1 MSHKMDG
8 QADQCARAEGALLCS
23 LLAARKKRPAKEE
36 SLEKEEKQPETS
48 DDAQPEPDDSVQLSG
63 FTGGSASLNGTFVPD
78 GNTVNG
84 KQVYSQSQG
93 DAGLE
98 CMWYHNGAWRIGSY
112 NWFNSK
118 ELGRCHAYVK
128 TSAQDLGDIAPS
140 ETWMSCMGTAGGDP
154 DVDKGLFQPQMSAK
168 AAKLALDS
176 LTRRSTSKKTSQVPV
191 GGSTRLENI
200 LADQSWRHDF
210 ELRPMTP
217 PSKERAQWRSQGSEE
232 VANSEAA
239 DLPEQSGNAQ
249 AVRCWA
255 VGDIM
260 PSFERIGLRE
270 GGHQFLAQ
278 TVMLL
283 SSIAVCVSLS
293 ALFHLN
299 GSVFP
304 FATKVALPCAL
315 VAFLFK
321 YGDVHEWPVL
331 TDILSHTEMDATV
344 YNAFSTLLGILVV
357 FRTGQAYDRFWDG
370 STLTHQMRG
379 DWFDAASSIIS
390 FTRTSKADAKKLWE
404 FRQIVVRLFSMLHAL
419 SLAELEDDDDE
430 DDDRWAHRLR
440 LIDGTG
446 IDVTSLKALKKAEC
460 KVELVFHWIQSIVVC
475 SIDCGIMSAPSP
487 ILTRAYSELAS
498 GMVKFHDCLKI
509 ARIAVPFPYS
519 QATLMLLVIHW
530 IVTPFVMVLGTQ
542 TPAVS
547 CVITFITVFI
557 LWSLHSIAI
566 ELENPFGADANDL
579 DVHDMQHDMN
589 NRLLLLLDPIS
600 AQLPRL
606 SGQHVQDHECLLDME
621 RERVMPAFDALWK
634 NLATEVEQG
643 ADIKRGRRSLVQ
655 LRRGSF
661 VAKKSSSQVSLTEY
675 QKRVQDVLSSPENA
689 KKPQWPGIVGR
700 ILSSGSKRTGSREGS
715 RTGSDASLPTHA
727 KVASKSTLS
736 PSSVSGTEVMVDCL
750 SSGQLE
756 SVMESDAEHD
766 QACGPVA
773 SNSLSRPSSR
783 GNFRSEGSSPRKA
796 TKWQVPL
803 DSALEDS
810 EGQGR
815 SAVLQQ
821 PQACEQHLH
830 IALHH

>member
-1 MSHKMDG
+1 M
-8 QADQCARAEGALLCS
+8 
-23 LLAARKKRPAKEE
+23 
-36 SLEKEEKQPETS
+36 
-48 DDAQPEPDDSVQLSG
+48 VLS
-63 FTGGSASLNGTFVPD
+63 FS
-78 GNTVNG
+78 
-84 KQVYSQSQG
+84 
-93 DAGLE
+93 
-98 CMWYHNGAWRIGSY
+98 
-112 NWFNSK
+112 
-118 ELGRCHAYVK
+118 
-128 TSAQDLGDIAPS
+128 
-140 ETWMSCMGTAGGDP
+140 
-154 DVDKGLFQPQMSAK
+154 
-168 AAKLALDS
+168 
-176 LTRRSTSKKTSQVPV
+176 
-191 GGSTRLENI
+191 RLK
-200 LADQSWRHDF
+200 SR
-210 ELRPMTP
+210 
-217 PSKERAQWRSQGSEE
+217 
-232 VANSEAA
+232 
-239 DLPEQSGNAQ
+239 
-249 AVRCWA
+249 
-255 VGDIM
+255 
-260 PSFERIGLRE
+260 
-270 GGHQFLAQ
+270 
-278 TVMLL
+278 
-283 SSIAVCVSLS
+283 VSLS

-321 YGDVHEWPVL
+321 YGEVHEWPVL

-430 DDDRWAHRLR
+430 DDDRWAYRLR

-446 IDVTSLKALKKAEC
+446 IDVKSLKALKKAEC

-509 ARIAVPFPYS
+509 ARISVPFPYS

-542 TPAVS
+542 TPAIS

-600 AQLPRL
+600 AQLPCL

-621 RERVMPAFDALWK
+621 RERVMPAFETLWK

-643 ADIKRGRRSLVQ
+643 GDIKRGRRSLVQ

-661 VAKKSSSQVSLTEY
+661 IAKKSTSQVSLTEY
-675 QKRVQDVLSSPENA
+675 QKRVQDVLSSPENG
-689 KKPQWPGIVGR
+689 KKPQWPGIMSR
-700 ILSSGSKRTGSREGS
+700 ILSSGSKRTGSRDGS
-715 RTGSDASLPTHA
+715 RTGSDASLPTPA

-736 PSSVSGTEVMVDCL
+736 PSSASGTEVMLDCL
-750 SSGQLE
+750 SNGQLE
-756 SVMESDAEHD
+756 SVMESDADHD
-766 QACGPVA
+766 KACGPVA

-783 GNFRSEGSSPRKA
+783 GNLRSEGSSPRKV
-796 TKWQVPL
+796 TNWQVPL
-803 DSALEDS
+803 DSAPEDCQ
-810 EGQGR
+810 GQGR
-815 SAVLQQ
+815 SRAVLQQ